1 MKVLRRGIL
10 AKGGFTFGQGN
21 YWPSVARL
29 PDGRLAAV
37 WSGGRHAH
45 VCPYGRVEIS
55 YSKDEGITWS
65 EPSVLYDSLLDDRD
79 AGIAVCGD
87 KVVVTT
93 FTNTCRFQR
102 TYVEDMFPGP
112 ENEEKR
118 KSVYAHLDSIT
129 DEQEERD
136 LGSFCAVGDGTNFGA
151 FRRVPLSSPHGPIVG
166 EDGNFLYIGRAF
178 VDGDGSTR
186 GLPDGIYYM
195 RSENGIDWSE
205 PVAAPPA
212 EDGAMLCEPHGFVC
226 EDGSVFVAARAHPG
240 GPATTYFNRIENGAF
255 GKWYPSGIEGGFPPH
270 FLKLS
275 GGSTLLVYGRR
286 LPPLGIRAKI
296 SKDGGRTWG
305 EELVLHGN
313 ATRPDIGYPASVELK
328 DGTIFTLWY
337 EHFGD
342 ERLGSIAYA
351 VWEI

>member
-1 MKVLRRGIL
+1 MKVLRKGII
-10 AKGGFTFGQGN
+10 AKGGYTFGQGN

-45 VCPYGRVEIS
+45 VCPYGKVLIS
-55 YSKDEGITWS
+55 YSSDEGVTWT
-65 EPSVLYDSLLDDRD
+65 EPSVLYDNSLDDRD

-93 FTNTCRFQR
+93 FTNTRKVQR
-102 TYVEDMFPGP
+102 SFVPEMFPGP
-112 ENEEKR
+112 DNEEKR

-129 DEQEERD
+129 DEQEDRD
-136 LGSFCAVGDGTNFGA
+136 LGAFCAAGDGTNFGK
-151 FRRVPLSSPHGPIVG
+151 FRRVPLSAPHGPIVG

-178 VDGDGSTR
+178 VDADGTTR

-195 RSENGIDWSE
+195 RSENGADWSE

-212 EDGAMLCEPHGFVC
+212 DDGAMLCEPHGFAC
-226 EDGSVFVAARAHPG
+226 DDGSVFVAARAHLG
-240 GPATTYFNRIENGAF
+240 GHATMYFNRIVNGAF
-255 GKWYPSGIEGGFPPH
+255 GKWYPSGIEGFPPH
-270 FLKLS
+270 FLTLS
-275 GGSTLLVYGRR
+275 GGGTLLVYGRR
-286 LPPLGIRAKI
+286 TQPYGIRAKLT
-296 SKDGGRTWG
+296 KDGGRTWG
-305 EELVLHGN
+305 EEMIINGD
-313 ATRPDIGYPASVELK
+313 ATRQDIGYPASVELK

-337 EHFGD
+337 EHFG
-342 ERLGSIAYA
+342 EEWLGYIVYA